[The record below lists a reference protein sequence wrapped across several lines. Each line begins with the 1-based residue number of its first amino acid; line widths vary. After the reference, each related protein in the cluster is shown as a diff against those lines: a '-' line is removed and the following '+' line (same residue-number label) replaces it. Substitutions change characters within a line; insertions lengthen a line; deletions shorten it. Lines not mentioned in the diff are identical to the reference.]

1 MFKWKLT
8 LLHELVWTRPLGN
21 THIHDLG
28 YLSLVEPALAITWVL
43 IGTSKSTATY
53 LPTIQKSSQNIPVSK
68 VVMPW
73 WCQLSKLRVVNIHD
87 MPSLASLHAGRF
99 ESSQLHSCE
108 RHAKYPQS
116 GVEVKP
122 AKFRCIP
129 QKWTLW
135 HHGKII
141 ENANVIEWHN
151 FLTYLTCTI
160 NETKWW
166 QLMTPDDTWPPNVWQ
181 ISTELASF
189 NGAILPFQGLAMHRW
204 DPLGGRLVDHFQP
217 QWRSPWDDGVALH
230 GTRMIWW

>member
-1 MFKWKLT
+1 MTCPASHHFMLEGLKVHSSIALKGMQNT
-8 LLHELVWTRPLGN
+8 L
-21 THIHDLG
+21 
-28 YLSLVEPALAITWVL
+28 
-43 IGTSKSTATY
+43 
-53 LPTIQKSSQNIPVSK
+53 
-68 VVMPW
+68 
-73 WCQLSKLRVVNIHD
+73 
-87 MPSLASLHAGRF
+87 
-99 ESSQLHSCE
+99 
-108 RHAKYPQS
+108 S
-116 GVEVKP
+116 GVEFKP
-122 AKFRCIP
+122 SKFRCIP

-204 DPLGGRLVDHFQP
+204 DPVGGPVGWPLP
-217 QWRSPWDDGVALH
+217 CCRSLPASMAIPLRRWSGLAWHKTDLMIMHARH
-230 GTRMIWW
+230 GQCASNIE